1 MNKKNLTFL
10 LVGVGVVII
19 VASFF
24 FGGSK
29 YLRAAQAG
37 GDYLVSHMY
46 DDGSF
51 VYEYDPI
58 EQKESNSYNILR
70 HAGTAYSLLELYDAT
85 HDKKYLEAAERALVY
100 LNDQIIPCPG
110 IANASCVEE
119 ADEIKLGGNA
129 LAVLAFTEHIQ
140 LTGSTEYLEQ
150 AQALARFMT
159 STQEVNG
166 KFAVHKIDG
175 SDGSVNDFESGY
187 YPGEAIFA
195 LTRLYEVDPN
205 PEWIDTAHKGAHW
218 LIEVRDADVATEDLN
233 HDHWLL
239 YGLNEL
245 YANRADEAYLTH
257 ARRITDSIVALQHN
271 NETGEKADWNG
282 GYYTPPRSTP
292 TATRSEG
299 LGAVYLLFTQAGDEQ
314 YATLAKDVMEK
325 GLEFQLRTQFSGRQ
339 LAQLGGDTKAT
350 GGFHESLDEYD
361 IRIDYVQHNISA
373 LLAFE
378 RIENEK

>member
-10 LVGVGVVII
+10 LVSVGIVII
-19 VASFF
+19 IASFF
-24 FGGSK
+24 FGDSK
-29 YLRAAQAG
+29 YLRSAKAG
-37 GDYLVSHMY
+37 GDYLVNHMY

-58 EQKESNSYNILR
+58 EQEESNSYNILR
-70 HAGTAYSLLELYDAT
+70 HAGTTYSLLELYEAT
-85 HDKKYLEAAERALVY
+85 KDKKYLNSAERALVY
-100 LNDQIIPCPG
+100 LNEQIIPCPN
-110 IANASCVEE
+110 IPNASCVEE
-119 ADEIKLGGNA
+119 GDEIKLGGNA
-129 LAVLAFTEHIQ
+129 LAVLAFAKYID
-140 LTGSTEYLEQ
+140 LTDSTDYLPQ
-150 AQALARFMT
+150 ARGLARFMT
-159 STQEVNG
+159 STQEADG
-166 KFAVHKIDG
+166 EFAVHKIDG
-175 SDGSVNDFESGY
+175 SDGSLDDFESGY

-195 LTRLYEVDPN
+195 LTRLYEIDPN
-205 PEWIDTAHKGAHW
+205 PVWIESAHKAAHW
-218 LIEVRDADVATEDLN
+218 LIEVRDAGVATDDLN

-245 YANRADEAYLTH
+245 YENRPDEAYLTH

-271 NETGEKADWNG
+271 GQTHEKADWNG

-299 LGAVYLLFTQAGDEQ
+299 LGAAYLLFTRAGDKT
-314 YATLAKDVMEK
+314 YATIAKDVMER

-350 GGFHESLDEYD
+350 GGFHESLTEYG

-378 RIENEK
+378 RIENQK